1 MNLYSIENGNFK
13 LDGGAMFGVVPKAL
27 WEKTNPADSNNRIE
41 MGARSLLIEDGNRLI
56 LVDAGLGDKQSD
68 KFFSFFSRWG
78 EQNTDASLSAHGFNR
93 DDITDVLFT
102 HLHFDH
108 CGGATKRD
116 GDKIVP
122 AFKNARFWCQKDH
135 WEWATIS
142 PNPREKASFLKENIE
157 PIKDSGQLTL
167 FEGREAGFCKELG
180 FEMLLVDG
188 HTEKMV
194 LPKINYKG
202 KTIVFAADL
211 VPTVGHIPTPYLMG
225 YDIRPLVTMKEK
237 ELLLGDAAKNG
248 VLLFMQHDAH
258 NEVVSLKSTENGV
271 RLDQSTSLKNL

>member
-1 MNLYSIENGNFK
+1 
-13 LDGGAMFGVVPKAL
+13 MFGVVPKPL
-27 WEKTNPADSNNRIE
+27 WEKTNPADSDNRIE
-41 MGARSLLIEDGNRLI
+41 MGARSLLIEEGDRLVLI
-56 LVDAGLGDKQSD
+56 DTGLGNKQSE
-68 KFFSFFSRWG
+68 KFFSVYSRWG
-78 EQNTDASLSAHGFNR
+78 GLNTAASLAAHGFSK
-93 DDITDVLFT
+93 DDVTDVLFT

-116 GDKIVP
+116 GEKIVP
-122 AFKNARFWCQKDH
+122 AFKNAKFWCQKDH

-142 PNPREKASFLKENIE
+142 PNPRERVSFLKDNID
-157 PIKDSGQLTL
+157 PIKASGQLTL

-180 FEMLLVDG
+180 FELLLVDG

-211 VPTVGHIPTPYLMG
+211 VPTVGHIPIPYLMG

-237 ELLLGDAAKNG
+237 ALLLNDAAKND

-258 NEVVSLKSTENGV
+258 NEVVSLKSTEKGV
-271 RLDQSTSLKNL
+271 RLDQSISLKNL

>member
-1 MNLYSIENGNFK
+1 MKLYSIETGNFK
-13 LDGGAMFGVVPKAL
+13 LDGGAMFGVVPKPL
-27 WEKTNPADSNNRIE
+27 WEKTNPADSDNRIE
-41 MGARSLLIEDGNRLI
+41 MGARSLLIEEGDRLV
-56 LVDAGLGDKQSD
+56 LVDTGLGNKQSE
-68 KFFSFFSRWG
+68 KFFSVYSRWG
-78 EQNTDASLSAHGFNR
+78 ELNTAASLAAHGFSK
-93 DDITDVLFT
+93 DDVTDVLFT

-116 GDKIVP
+116 GEKIVP
-122 AFKNARFWCQKDH
+122 AFKNAKFWCQKDH

-142 PNPREKASFLKENIE
+142 PNPRERVSFLKDNID
-157 PIKDSGQLTL
+157 PIKASGQLTL
-167 FEGREAGFCKELG
+167 FEGREAGVCKELG
-180 FEMLLVDG
+180 FELLLVDG

-211 VPTVGHIPTPYLMG
+211 VPTVGHIPIPYLMG

-237 ELLLGDAAKNG
+237 ALLLNDAAKND

-258 NEVVSLKSTENGV
+258 NEVVSLKSTEKGV
-271 RLDQSTSLKNL
+271 RLDQSISLKNL

>member
-1 MNLYSIENGNFK
+1 MKLYSIETGNFK
-13 LDGGAMFGVVPKAL
+13 LDGGAMFGVVPKPL
-27 WEKTNPADSNNRIE
+27 WEKTNPADSDNRIE
-41 MGARSLLIEDGNRLI
+41 MGARSLLIEEGDRLVLI
-56 LVDAGLGDKQSD
+56 DTGLGNKQSE
-68 KFFSFFSRWG
+68 KFFSVYSRWG
-78 EQNTDASLSAHGFNR
+78 ELNTAASLAAHGFSK
-93 DDITDVLFT
+93 DDVTDVLFT

-116 GDKIVP
+116 GEKIVP
-122 AFKNARFWCQKDH
+122 AFKNAKFWCQKDH

-142 PNPREKASFLKENIE
+142 PNPRERVSFLKDNID
-157 PIKDSGQLTL
+157 PIKASGQLTL

-180 FEMLLVDG
+180 FELLLVDG

-211 VPTVGHIPTPYLMG
+211 VPTVGHIPIPYLMG

-237 ELLLGDAAKNG
+237 ALLLNDAAKND

-258 NEVVSLKSTENGV
+258 NEVVSLKNTENGV
-271 RLDQSTSLKNL
+271 CLDQSMSLKNL

>member
-1 MNLYSIENGNFK
+1 MKLYSIETGNFK
-13 LDGGAMFGVVPKAL
+13 LDGGAMFGVVPKPL
-27 WEKTNPADSNNRIE
+27 WEKTNPADSDNRIE
-41 MGARSLLIEDGNRLI
+41 MGARSLLIEEGDRLVLI
-56 LVDAGLGDKQSD
+56 DTGLGNKQSE
-68 KFFSFFSRWG
+68 KFFSVYSRWG
-78 EQNTDASLSAHGFNR
+78 ELNTAASLAAHGFSK
-93 DDITDVLFT
+93 DDVTDVLFT

-116 GDKIVP
+116 GEKIVP
-122 AFKNARFWCQKDH
+122 AFKNAKFWCQKDH

-142 PNPREKASFLKENIE
+142 PNPRERVSFLKDNID
-157 PIKDSGQLTL
+157 PIKASGQLTL

-180 FEMLLVDG
+180 FELLLVDG

-211 VPTVGHIPTPYLMG
+211 VPTVGHIPIPYLMG

-237 ELLLGDAAKNG
+237 ALLLNDAAKND

-258 NEVVSLKSTENGV
+258 NEVVSLKSTEKGV
-271 RLDQSTSLKNL
+271 RLDRSISLKNL

>member
-1 MNLYSIENGNFK
+1 MKLYSIETGNFK
-13 LDGGAMFGVVPKAL
+13 LDGGAMFGVVPKPL
-27 WEKTNPADSNNRIE
+27 WEKTNPADSDNRIE
-41 MGARSLLIEDGNRLI
+41 MGARSLLIEEGDRLVLI
-56 LVDAGLGDKQSD
+56 DTGLGNKQSE
-68 KFFSFFSRWG
+68 KFFSVYSRWG
-78 EQNTDASLSAHGFNR
+78 ELNTEASLAAHGFSK
-93 DDITDVLFT
+93 DDVTDVLFT

-116 GDKIVP
+116 GEKIVP
-122 AFKNARFWCQKDH
+122 AFKNAKFWCQKDH

-142 PNPREKASFLKENIE
+142 PNPRERVSFLKENID
-157 PIKDSGQLTL
+157 PIKASGQLTL

-180 FEMLLVDG
+180 FELLLVDG

-211 VPTVGHIPTPYLMG
+211 VPTVGHIPIPYLMG

-237 ELLLGDAAKNG
+237 ALLLNDAAKND

-258 NEVVSLKSTENGV
+258 NEVVSLKSTEKGV
-271 RLDQSTSLKNL
+271 RLDQSISLKNL

>member
-1 MNLYSIENGNFK
+1 
-13 LDGGAMFGVVPKAL
+13 MFGVVPKPL
-27 WEKTNPADSNNRIE
+27 WEKTNPADSDNRIE
-41 MGARSLLIEDGNRLI
+41 MGARSLLIEEGDRLVLI
-56 LVDAGLGDKQSD
+56 DTGLGNKQSE
-68 KFFSFFSRWG
+68 KFFSVYSRWG
-78 EQNTDASLSAHGFNR
+78 ELNTAASLAAHGFSK
-93 DDITDVLFT
+93 DDVTDVLFT

-116 GDKIVP
+116 GEKIVP
-122 AFKNARFWCQKDH
+122 AFKNAKFWCQKDH

-142 PNPREKASFLKENIE
+142 PNPRERVSFLKDNID
-157 PIKDSGQLTL
+157 PIKASGQLTL

-180 FEMLLVDG
+180 FELLLVDG

-211 VPTVGHIPTPYLMG
+211 VPTVGHIPIPYLMG

-237 ELLLGDAAKNG
+237 ALLLNDAAKND

-258 NEVVSLKSTENGV
+258 NEVVSLKSTEKGV
-271 RLDQSTSLKNL
+271 RLDRSISLKNL

>member
-1 MNLYSIENGNFK
+1 MKLYSIETGNFK
-13 LDGGAMFGVVPKAL
+13 LDGGAMFGVVPKPL
-27 WEKTNPADSNNRIE
+27 WEKTNPADSDNRIE
-41 MGARSLLIEDGNRLI
+41 MGARSLLIEEGNRLV
-56 LVDAGLGDKQSD
+56 LVDTGLGNKQSE
-68 KFFSFFSRWG
+68 KFFSVYSRWG
-78 EQNTDASLSAHGFNR
+78 ELNTAASLAAHGFSK
-93 DDITDVLFT
+93 DDVTDVLFT

-116 GDKIVP
+116 GEKIVP
-122 AFKNARFWCQKDH
+122 AFKNANFWCQKDH

-142 PNPREKASFLKENIE
+142 PNPRERVSFLKDNID
-157 PIKDSGQLTL
+157 PIKASGQLTL

-180 FEMLLVDG
+180 FELLLVDG

-211 VPTVGHIPTPYLMG
+211 VPTVGHIPIPYLMG

-237 ELLLGDAAKNG
+237 ALLLNDAAKND

-258 NEVVSLKSTENGV
+258 NEVVSLKSTEKGV
-271 RLDQSTSLKNL
+271 RLDQSISLKNL